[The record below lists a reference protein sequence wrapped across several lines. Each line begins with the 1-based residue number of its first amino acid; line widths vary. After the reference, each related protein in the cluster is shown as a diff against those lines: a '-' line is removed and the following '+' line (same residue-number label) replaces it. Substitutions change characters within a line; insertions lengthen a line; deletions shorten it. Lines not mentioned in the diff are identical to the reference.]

1 MVSIDLHGT
10 RHEEVVRKLE
20 NFIYEHM
27 QKGTSEIR
35 VITGKSAEMKKLV
48 RNTIKDYGM
57 TATDE
62 WGNFGCLIIKMT

>member
-27 QKGTSEIR
+27 QKGTPEIKI
-35 VITGKSAEMKKLV
+35 ITGNSTDMKKLV
-48 RNTIKDYGM
+48 HDTIKDYGM

-62 WGNFGCLIIKMT
+62 WGNFGCLIVKMT